1 MPRRHPAAWF
11 AASEPRCLQRFASNF
26 GHRHENKSILLAL
39 GPVFRK
45 SPPFADLAQQEKAA
59 ALGKRLVLTLE

>member
-1 MPRRHPAAWF
+1 V
-11 AASEPRCLQRFASNF
+11 F
-26 GHRHENKSILLAL
+26 G
-39 GPVFRK
+39 K